1 MKFWVD
7 AQLPPGLAKRLSVQ
21 FNVEVV
27 SLRDLGQE
35 ILQTPKFSKLH
46 NKPK

>member
-7 AQLPPGLAKRLSVQ
+7 AQLPPGLAKWLSVQ
-21 FNVEVV
+21 FDFEAV
-27 SLRDLGQE
+27 SLRDLGLRDSTDAE
-35 ILQTPKFSKLH
+35 IAKLH